1 MTNSSWRTYEVWD
14 VPTRLFHW
22 INFFCVLMLLFVGL
36 VILNA
41 SSFGIT
47 NDGKVLLKTIHVW
60 TGYGF
65 VVNLLFRFYWG
76 FTGNRFA
83 RWRQIIPGGQG
94 YIASVLDYSSSF
106 FKGRCQPYL
115 GHNPIGRISVFV
127 IMVLLFIQAITG
139 LFLAGSDIFY
149 PPLGRWIADWIA
161 ADGVDPNSLVPYA
174 TEMYDE
180 EAYAAMRAIRSPI
193 LDTHLYSF
201 YGLSVMICL
210 HIGAVIATEL
220 REGTNLISAMVTGR
234 KTMTDKPIDGLDS
247 DK

>member
-1 MTNSSWRTYEVWD
+1 MTESTLKTYEVWD
-14 VPTRLFHW
+14 LPTRLFHW
-22 INFFCVLMLLFVGL
+22 INFFCVLVLMFIGL
-36 VILNA
+36 VILN
-41 SSFGIT
+41 SSAFGIP

-65 VVNLLFRFYWG
+65 VANLLFRFYWG

-83 RWRQIIPGGQG
+83 KWRQIVPSGRSD
-94 YIASVLDYSSSF
+94 IASALDYSSSF
-106 FKGRCQPYL
+106 FSGRRQPYL
-115 GHNPIGRISVFV
+115 GHNPLGRISVF
-127 IMVLLFIQAITG
+127 IMMVLLFTMGVTG

-149 PPLGRWIADWIA
+149 PPLGSWIANWIA
-161 ADGVDPNSLVPYA
+161 ADGIDPNTLVPYA

-180 EAYAAMRAIRSPI
+180 DAYAAMRAVRSPI

-201 YGLSVMICL
+201 YGLSALIVL

-220 REGTNLISAMVTGR
+220 RDGGNLISAMVTGR
-234 KTMTDKPIDGLDS
+234 KTMTDKPIDGLES